1 MQAKL
6 TTSLI
11 AATEWRME
19 RWQLAFD
26 SLVFVFSLML
36 LPDLQHRCNYLVEN
50 QSADGGKFGLC
61 LPMERSQSASMWA
74 DHAITK
80 QQSIVSKIYRIEL
93 EDIVALHSHC
103 SF

>member
-6 TTSLI
+6 TTPLI

-36 LPDLQHRCNYLVEN
+36 LPDLRHRCNYLVEK
-50 QSADGGKFGLC
+50 QSAVGSLVFAWLC
-61 LPMERSQSASMWA
+61 NAHNRHQGEQIMP
-74 DHAITK
+74 
-80 QQSIVSKIYRIEL
+80 
-93 EDIVALHSHC
+93 
-103 SF
+103 